1 MKAKRTYMNIPA
13 QLLSDEIKMAADGSN
28 VIPVKVHFEM
38 PGAPKETT
46 FEVDRDTYVSSSF
59 KKNEKIRI
67 ISAFKTAD
75 GEPNLRPA
83 IIAGED
89 FEDIFGGDVE
99 LLRTFRGCSHPMQ
112 EMIIARHNGIHY
124 DGTEEKRVRLNTP
137 VKAREYYMLTKSTFT
152 PEQQSFIEDWLE
164 HYRQGENAKKLEI
177 ILGISPVFKG
187 GDVECS
193 VEGVSRELDRRFSG
207 MEAQK
212 EEIIR
217 HLAAVRRSGSKG
229 TVICLVGPAGTG
241 KTALIRKLGELLHKP
256 FTFLPCSGFTN
267 ALDILGDRQVYGSAN
282 VGKLVEA
289 FYKVGT
295 TDCLIQLDEFDKMPG
310 IRTASMSKDG
320 NPYNAFLQVFSEK
333 EVTDTF
339 MGVEIPCENT
349 MFICT
354 CNSLD
359 NIPSFIQ
366 NRFDAIIHIPAYT
379 DVQLLDIAMKHL
391 IPKME
396 KKYNVPAGR
405 IAFSERAVREI
416 LKYIDDFGARR
427 TEHHIESIF
436 KQIVAS
442 WGSMTPEA
450 VTRVTV
456 AMVKTMLNK
465 VVNMKDPRVRFRQH
479 MKEYSPEVRDKVI
492 AIEEQLDRPNERI
505 EEQQML
511 QKQLEYYINLRP
523 DNTPLAFDVAAFY
536 EKVDKTLYGMEHEK
550 HLLAALFHELEVK
563 KGVGNKRII
572 LMGAPGVGKSAL
584 IQAVAE
590 ATGLAYIRISLN
602 GISNPGDIIG
612 YGKCFK
618 GADAGIVVREV
629 AKAGTLRVLI
639 HLDELDKV
647 ANPETQATLI
657 SLLDDSGLFADNFLE
672 GVPIDFRSAVFVATA
687 NDYNFS
693 PALYSRFTVV
703 NVGAYSRDE
712 QNVIL
717 SNYLIPKACEGYEKS
732 IVVAADAEQALMC
745 YANAGGVRELKEKTV
760 RVVRE
765 SVFKKRDSSEIYIH
779 ANDVYQILGPTPMA
793 RGNRPTDCNL
803 PGLSNGLAVTG
814 TGAGMCFAIESR
826 VLPGSDIEIT
836 GLPSEVIIDSVKLA
850 MDVLAADYNMDFSG
864 KKVHI
869 HFAEGAVK
877 KDGPSAG
884 TSILMSLYSA
894 MRNEAIPK
902 SACYTGEIDLF
913 GYVWAVGGI
922 VEKVGAADQLDL
934 DTAYIPMQS
943 YEKLTEAE
951 HNKLSAMRIN
961 VIPVAHVH
969 EIIDEVYSTDYGKA
983 IA

>member
-1 MKAKRTYMNIPA
+1 MKTKRAYMNIPA
-13 QLLSDEIKMAADGSN
+13 QLLSDEIKMNADGSH
-28 VIPVKVHFEM
+28 VTPVKVHFELA
-38 PGAPKETT
+38 GAPKETT
-46 FEVDRDTYVSSSF
+46 IEVDRDTYVSGNF
-59 KKNEKIRI
+59 KKNAMIRI
-67 ISAFKTAD
+67 ISAFKTAN
-75 GEPNLRPA
+75 GETNLRPA
-83 IIAGED
+83 IIASED

-99 LLRTFRGCSHPMQ
+99 LLRSFRGCSRSMQ
-112 EMIIARHNGIHY
+112 EMVIARHNGVHY
-124 DGTEEKRVRLNTP
+124 DGMEEKRVRLNNP
-137 VKAREYYMLTKSTFT
+137 IKAKEYYALTKSTFT
-152 PEQQSFIEDWLE
+152 PDQQSFIEDWLE
-164 HYRQGENAKKLEI
+164 HYHKGENAKKLEI
-177 ILGISPVFKG
+177 MLGISPVYKAG
-187 GDVECS
+187 NADYS
-193 VEGVSRELDRRFSG
+193 VEDIRRELDRSFSG
-207 MEAQK
+207 MESQK

-241 KTALIRKLGELLHKP
+241 KTALIRTLGETLHKP
-256 FTFLPCSGFTN
+256 FSFVPCSGFTN
-267 ALDILGDRQVYGSAN
+267 ALDILGDRQVYGSSD
-282 VGKLVEA
+282 VGRLVEA
-289 FYKVGT
+289 FFKAGT

-310 IRTASMSKDG
+310 IGTASMSKDG
-320 NPYNAFLQVFSEK
+320 NPYNAFLQIFSEK

-339 MGVEIPCENT
+339 MGVEIPCKNT

-359 NIPSFIQ
+359 NIPSFIK
-366 NRFDAIIHIPAYT
+366 NRFDAIIRIPAYT
-379 DVQLLDIAMKHL
+379 DAQLVDIAMKHL

-405 IAFSERAVREI
+405 IVFSERAVREI

-436 KQIVAS
+436 KQIVAT
-442 WGSMTPEA
+442 WDDEHPKGA
-450 VTRVTV
+450 IRVTV

-465 VVNMKDPRVRFRQH
+465 VVDMNDPRVRFRQH
-479 MKEYSPEVRDKVI
+479 MKEYSSEVKQKVI
-492 AIEEQLDRPNERI
+492 AIEEQLDGPNERI
-505 EEQQML
+505 EDQQML
-511 QKQLEYYINLRP
+511 QKQLEYFINLRP
-523 DNTPLAFDVAAFY
+523 DSTPLAFDVATFY
-536 EKVDKTLYGMEHEK
+536 ERVDKALYGMEREK
-550 HLLAALFHELEVK
+550 HLLASLFHELEVK
-563 KGVGNKRII
+563 KGAGNKRIM

-590 ATGLAYIRISLN
+590 ATGLAYVRISLN
-602 GISNPGDIIG
+602 GISDPSTIIG
-612 YGKCFK
+612 YGKSFK
-618 GADAGIVVREV
+618 SADAGIIVREV

-639 HLDELDKV
+639 HLDELDKI

-693 PALYSRFTVV
+693 PALFSRFTVV
-703 NVGAYSRDE
+703 NVDAYSRDE
-712 QNVIL
+712 QNAIL

-732 IVVAADAEQALMC
+732 IVVATDAERALMC
-745 YANAGGVRELKEKTV
+745 YATSGGVRELKEKTV
-760 RVVRE
+760 RVIRE
-765 SVFKKRDSSEIYIH
+765 SVFMKRDASEIYIH

-793 RGNRPTDCNL
+793 RGNRPADCNL
-803 PGLSNGLAVTG
+803 PGLSNGLAVTS

-826 VLPGSDIEIT
+826 VLPGSGIEIT

-850 MDVLAADYNMDFSG
+850 MDVLAADFNMDFTS
-864 KKVHI
+864 KKIHI

-884 TSILMSLYSA
+884 TSIMMSLYSA

-922 VEKVGAADQLDL
+922 VEKVAAADQLGL

-943 YEKLTEAE
+943 YEKLSEAE
-951 HNKLSAMRIN
+951 HKKLSAMRIN
-961 VIPVAHVH
+961 IVPVNHVR
-969 EIIDEVYSTDYGKA
+969 EIIDDVYTTNSGKA